1 MYPWYRPNAE
11 WSCRTQE
18 SQIEDRFVEII
29 QMKYR
34 EKMVE
39 KDEQNLSDL

>member
-1 MYPWYRPNAE
+1 MDPWFRPNAE

-18 SQIEDRFVEII
+18 SQIEDRLVEII
-29 QMKYR
+29 QTKYR
-34 EKMVE
+34 EKMV